1 MEKGI
6 KSKRKILDVAFNLF
20 AAYSY
25 PDVSYSLLEK
35 ATGIS
40 RGSMVYYFKN
50 KEGIFRAVIE
60 KYILD
65 MTSNE
70 ETTDEDKASLKS
82 FCDKVVANIAKAKET
97 ARKRGIANF
106 SGACLNISR
115 NALQFI
121 PEFRENR
128 LSAQNEEIEMWKG
141 VIENAKQSG
150 EIKADIDAGSLALL
164 FQSVKWGQTLMGV
177 YVPIGVD
184 PETQRHLFDSLYA
197 LVKN

>member
-1 MEKGI
+1 M
-6 KSKRKILDVAFNLF
+6 AFNLF

-70 ETTDEDKASLKS
+70 E
-82 FCDKVVANIAKAKET
+82 N
-97 ARKRGIANF
+97 
-106 SGACLNISR
+106 
-115 NALQFI
+115 
-121 PEFRENR
+121 
-128 LSAQNEEIEMWKG
+128 
-141 VIENAKQSG
+141 
-150 EIKADIDAGSLALL
+150 
-164 FQSVKWGQTLMGV
+164 
-177 YVPIGVD
+177 
-184 PETQRHLFDSLYA
+184 H
-197 LVKN
+197 